1 MTIEDKKKVPF
12 LDLAKYENAAEE
24 ERREM
29 VREMLNAMWK
39 KQNVVELSKK
49 HIVLMCD
56 CGSCD

>member
-12 LDLAKYENAAEE
+12 LDLAKYENAAEK
-24 ERREM
+24 ER
-29 VREMLNAMWK
+29 REMLNAMWK

-56 CGSCD
+56 CGGCD